1 LRHRVRTVFDRP
13 AIPEIKPT
21 PAALSCKILA
31 CAGLAWLTG
40 EVHKTQLSDLLRWR
54 ASLEAIARTGMEFTP
69 NVYDRE
75 RFEEILKIAL
85 EMGNG
90 EALFPPGEDELIDLR
105 DEDNLSIAA
114 RYVTPKIGVS
124 VAIGDDQGRLL
135 LNKRAAS
142 GQWGLVGGY
151 ADVGY
156 SAAEVAIKE
165 AKEEVG
171 LDIEVTQLIALGDG
185 LQSEKNPIPQYGV
198 MLAARV
204 VGSKEMS
211 FHPREVS
218 DAGWFTLDTLPS
230 PIVHDDSSIALAF
243 EAIEGR
249 LQQAVFDAP
258 RPERLRE
265 LHANS

>member
-1 LRHRVRTVFDRP
+1 LARVEPSLIGGHSWQSTSFPSRISLEVLDPRDD
-13 AIPEIKPT
+13 
-21 PAALSCKILA
+21 
-31 CAGLAWLTG
+31 AWLTWK
-40 EVHKTQLSDLLRWR
+40 VHKTQKADLFRWR
-54 ASLEAIARTGMEFTP
+54 ASLEAIARTGMNFTP
-69 NVYDRE
+69 NIYDRE

-90 EALFPPGEDELIDLR
+90 EALFPAGEDVLIDLR
-105 DEDNLSIAA
+105 DEDNASIAA

-124 VAIGDDQGRLL
+124 VAIGDEQGRLL

-171 LDIEVTQLIALGDG
+171 LEIEVLQLVALLDG
-185 LQSEKNPIPQYGV
+185 LQAVKDPTPQYSV
-198 MLAARV
+198 WVTARV
-204 VGSKEMS
+204 IGGEMK

-218 DAGWFTLDTLPS
+218 DAGWFTRDSLPA
-230 PIVHDDSSIALAF
+230 PLVHDEWAIMLAF
-243 EAIEGR
+243 DAIEGS
-249 LQQAVFDAP
+249 LPQAFLDIP
-258 RPERLRE
+258 RMERL
-265 LHANS
+265 L